1 MAAPGSVEVTAA
13 WLASTVRDGDAVLV
27 MGGGRSYRIAEL
39 LLERPGGTMTLTYA
53 QGHDLLEALVRARK
67 AYDGDRWVDLFADH
81 AEVVLDP
88 FASAAGRAQR
98 PAGILERRG
107 GDRALLRSRDRA
119 ALGRGGH
126 GPRRLARQLEPPSA
140 DEATKVRQA
149 GFLAAEVG
157 GDGRIARLRHWA
169 VTREHSAG
177 QEGAR

>member
-1 MAAPGSVEVTAA
+1 
-13 WLASTVRDGDAVLV
+13 
-27 MGGGRSYRIAEL
+27 
-39 LLERPGGTMTLTYA
+39 MTLTYA

-88 FASAAGRAQR
+88 FASPLAGHNALRAYLNDAAETERYYDLAIER
-98 PAGILERRG
+98 HWVAGDTVL
-107 GDRALLRSRDRA
+107 A
-119 ALGRGGH
+119 AWHASWNL
-126 GPRRLARQLEPPSA
+126 SA
-140 DEATKVRQA
+140 NEATKVRQA

-157 GDGRIARLRHWA
+157 GDGRITRLRHWA